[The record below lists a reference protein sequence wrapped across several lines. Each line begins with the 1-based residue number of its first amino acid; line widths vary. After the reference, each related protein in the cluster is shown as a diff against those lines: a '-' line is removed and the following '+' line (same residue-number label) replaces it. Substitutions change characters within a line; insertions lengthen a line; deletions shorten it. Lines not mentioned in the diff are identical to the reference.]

1 MHCKLLIM
9 SKRGQFSTK
18 SWGSYDKAPPRG
30 SDRNLPS
37 NYEKLVSSTVA
48 EILTPDLLDEF
59 LTSFPDADNA
69 KRDARKFACR
79 IIDVNDDLL
88 RRRGGAA
95 SDVGFT
101 PFLKSS
107 SQDVVSKWIDDE
119 GRRSRLTTHSDL
131 RELWCLIGRWQCPDV
146 RGYRGDHGWFSHGAR
161 LLARASWW
169 RLNDSSKDCNNWS
182 ATSTSNTEDP
192 SNDLVEAQESFKTTD
207 DVVSECGDRTRDQL
221 YLVSNDST
229 AKESTQSPV
238 STKGSPPNVACS
250 LDEVASNIEQHCDA
264 VDSISFDVQD
274 RMTTQ
279 ARRVRKKM
287 HDQGNRLANAELV
300 ALRDVPQI
308 VNPKEHDRDMS
319 TEEVWRFVDSFF
331 ASMTPAEYRQGRWR
345 GLETYYEPHPS
356 GKGYRAIGKEF
367 GQRAAQMD
375 HAFAQF
381 CCPFNHPRFYIVMP
395 APINNYLRT
404 KEPEH
409 RIGFGLR
416 QSTLRQMSCDI
427 QHMTTTIR
435 RKRMFDDLYA
445 ALPRVQD
452 VHSM

>member
-1 MHCKLLIM
+1 M

-37 NYEKLVSSTVA
+37 NYEQLVSDTTA
-48 EILTPDLLDEF
+48 EKLTADLMDEF
-59 LTSFPDADNA
+59 LDAFPDADNV

-79 IIDVNDDLL
+79 IIDVDDDML
-88 RRRGGAA
+88 RKRGGCA

-101 PFLKSS
+101 QFLKSS
-107 SQDVVSKWIDDE
+107 SQDVVAKWIGED
-119 GRRSRLTTHSDL
+119 GKRLPLTTHSDL
-131 RELWCLIGRWQCPDV
+131 RELWCLIGRWQCPEV

-161 LLARASWW
+161 LMARTAWW
-169 RLNDSSKDCNNWS
+169 TLNGRSNDCDNWS
-182 ATSTSNTEDP
+182 TVSKPIAQEV
-192 SNDLVEAQESFKTTD
+192 SNDVVEPEDYCEPID
-207 DVVSECGDRTRDQL
+207 DAVSECGDRTRDQISEKTKNST
-221 YLVSNDST
+221 VEDST
-229 AKESTQSPV
+229 RSSEAANE
-238 STKGSPPNVACS
+238 PNSNMACS
-250 LDEVASNIEQHCDA
+250 LDEVASNIEKHCNS

-274 RMTTQ
+274 KMTTQ

-287 HDQGNRLANAELV
+287 HEQGNRLANAELV

-319 TEEVWRFVDSFF
+319 TEEVWRFVDSYF

-435 RKRMFDDLYA
+435 KKRMFDDLYA